1 MAAYTSVA
9 MMNISKIRVAP
20 EGQVTLGHDVL
31 GHIGARPGDDVTVEL
46 TPDGRAELRVASRT
60 GTDKPGIEGFF
71 GSIKYDGPPVSLED
85 IQQAIEDGWSGKR

>member
-1 MAAYTSVA
+1 MIG
-9 MMNISKIRVAP
+9 ISKIRVPP

-31 GHIGARPGDDVTVEL
+31 GHIGAGPGDEVTVAL
-46 TPDGRAELRVASRT
+46 TPDGRAELRFADRT
-60 GTDKPGIEGFF
+60 GMEKPGIEAFF

>member
-1 MAAYTSVA
+1 MV
-9 MMNISKIRVAP
+9 NISKIRVAS

-31 GHIGARPGDDVTVEL
+31 AHIGARPGDDVTVEL
-46 TPDGRAELRVASRT
+46 TPDGRAELRLADRP
-60 GTDKPGIEGFF
+60 GADRQGIEAFF